1 MEVLE
6 IRNVTYNY
14 SNSKEK
20 VLSSVNQ
27 KFELGKFY
35 AIVGK
40 SGTGKSTL
48 LSLLAGLDNPKSG
61 KILFQ
66 NEDIEK
72 KTTEAKKVKSSLF
85 YLGPTIKRY
94 GLYRNTIFTEFPKD
108 IVTDKLVSKVPLIKL
123 LFIKT
128 DKLSKSRKLL
138 ITKGTSINKAFNQV
152 KEAIVNGI

>member
-1 MEVLE
+1 MGIQPQIE
-6 IRNVTYNY
+6 Y
-14 SNSKEK
+14 
-20 VLSSVNQ
+20 
-27 KFELGKFY
+27 
-35 AIVGK
+35 
-40 SGTGKSTL
+40 
-48 LSLLAGLDNPKSG
+48 
-61 KILFQ
+61 
-66 NEDIEK
+66 IEK
-72 KTTEAKKVKSSLF
+72 KTTEAKKVQSSLF

>member
-1 MEVLE
+1 MEVQSQIE
-6 IRNVTYNY
+6 Y
-14 SNSKEK
+14 
-20 VLSSVNQ
+20 
-27 KFELGKFY
+27 
-35 AIVGK
+35 
-40 SGTGKSTL
+40 
-48 LSLLAGLDNPKSG
+48 
-61 KILFQ
+61 
-66 NEDIEK
+66 IEK

-138 ITKGTSINKAFNQV
+138 IIKGTSINKAFNQV

>member
-1 MEVLE
+1 MD
-6 IRNVTYNY
+6 IQ
-14 SNSKEK
+14 S
-20 VLSSVNQ
+20 
-27 KFELGKFY
+27 
-35 AIVGK
+35 
-40 SGTGKSTL
+40 
-48 LSLLAGLDNPKSG
+48 
-61 KILFQ
+61 Q

-138 ITKGTSINKAFNQV
+138 RTKGTSINKAFNQV

>member
-1 MEVLE
+1 MEVQSQIE
-6 IRNVTYNY
+6 Y
-14 SNSKEK
+14 
-20 VLSSVNQ
+20 
-27 KFELGKFY
+27 
-35 AIVGK
+35 
-40 SGTGKSTL
+40 
-48 LSLLAGLDNPKSG
+48 
-61 KILFQ
+61 
-66 NEDIEK
+66 IEK

-94 GLYRNTIFTEFPKD
+94 GLYRNTIFTEVPKD